1 MIKKIGILLLFL
13 MFFVGCSTFQRVDD
27 LERRTTA
34 LEEEREMSI
43 AAGVGAAT
51 RMWGRDCIDGSC
63 AAGKN
68 LDDITAGGA
77 GAIDGDVAMV
87 PADPTYGFLIY
98 LMDDD
103 SAATEALP
111 NIVDPDTAGDHRWI
125 LQGATLQSIFGK
137 MYVSAESGATV
148 TVVAGDTGTMFIN
161 GDNDA
166 IEFDLPAVPTDLI
179 LCFGNGHVTGTPV
192 AQIIT
197 IDPDASDYIILD
209 GTTAAQGEAIVST
222 AAGEANICLIGLD
235 ASYWKVTG
243 AVGTWAEATP

>member
-111 NIVDPDTAGDHRWI
+111 NIVD
-125 LQGATLQSIFGK
+125 L
-137 MYVSAESGATV
+137 Y
-148 TVVAGDTGTMFIN
+148 
-161 GDNDA
+161 
-166 IEFDLPAVPTDLI
+166 LI
-179 LCFGNGHVTGTPV
+179 LLTLIPLE
-192 AQIIT
+192 IIGG
-197 IDPDASDYIILD
+197 YF
-209 GTTAAQGEAIVST
+209 
-222 AAGEANICLIGLD
+222 
-235 ASYWKVTG
+235 KVQHFSQYS
-243 AVGTWAEATP
+243 VRCMYPLNLEQQ